1 MNETSDPT
9 RILPTAHAGPT
20 RLLSQPVRPAQ
31 AAPGAMVVAG
41 STEHSGPSAEAVASA
56 SALGFGSILKQRFEL
71 VELLGSGG
79 MGAVYRARDL
89 RQVEAGDHHPWVA
102 LKIINEQF
110 ARHEH
115 ALAALQ
121 QETKKTQRLA
131 HPNIVSVHDFDRAGD
146 IAFMTM
152 ELLEGQSLDVVL
164 QRHPAGLPPVEALS
178 IIRQIS
184 QAIAY
189 AHKQGVVHADL
200 KPANIFLAR
209 DGRVKVLDFGIA
221 LAMQTEEENSAS
233 NVARPFDPHSL
244 NALTP
249 AYASV
254 HMLSGQRARAV
265 DDLYALG
272 CIFYLLLTGRHP
284 FNRKRATEA
293 EAAQFKPARISALPK
308 SRWRALTQLLQFRPD
323 AGYTIA
329 QFQSAFFNEAEQRLR
344 RLGVSVAAGLLV
356 VVLAA
361 VGVNAWLDRHLHKLA
376 RNLGAVNVQTVE
388 YAAQDI
394 RQLSPA
400 DRVIVLEQ
408 AKDAVAEQ
416 IDVRLQA
423 LVTAHEYRQLGDYL
437 RVMRELYPDSSR
449 VQDALVQFEQRQQ
462 VFVDT
467 LAAHINTRIQNR
479 DFTSGPPTFA
489 EQIQALR
496 EVAAQHP
503 LFRQLQ
509 LKNLLAREAG
519 VAIYLGERERAQ
531 VILAQA
537 EQLFP
542 EDAGRFDQIRQR
554 MRRTS
559 GNSSPTPEPV
569 ATPAH
574 NGVSNALTLLQQF
587 DVSHDSVGLVRYLEA
602 LAHAEPDLYYVL
614 LQGLQDFVAERQQAG
629 HGKAVAPLREQLG
642 KLSRPVSG
650 PAVAR

>member
-20 RLLSQPVRPAQ
+20 RLLSQSVRPAQ
-31 AAPGAMVVAG
+31 AASGAMVVAG
-41 STEHSGPSAEAVASA
+41 STEHSGPSAETVASA

-221 LAMQTEEENSAS
+221 LAMQTEETNSAS
-233 NVARPFDPHSL
+233 NVATPFDPHSL

-284 FNRKRATEA
+284 YHRKRATEA
-293 EAAQFKPARISALPK
+293 EAAQLKPARIAALPK
-308 SRWRALTQLLQFRPD
+308 SRWRALMQLLQFRPD
-323 AGYTIA
+323 AGYAIA

-361 VGVNAWLDRHLHKLA
+361 VGINAWLDRHLHKLA

-449 VQDALVQFEQRQQ
+449 VQDAFVQFEQRQQ

-503 LFRQLQ
+503 LFRQLR

-554 MRRTS
+554 MSRTTA
-559 GNSSPTPEPV
+559 NSSRMPQPV
-569 ATPAH
+569 ATPTH
-574 NGVSNALTLLQQF
+574 NGFSNALTLLQQF
-587 DVSHDSVGLVRYLEA
+587 DVSHDSSGLVRYLEE
-602 LAHAEPDLYYVL
+602 LRHSEPDLYYVL

-629 HGKAVAPLREQLG
+629 HGKAVASLREQLG
-642 KLSRPVSG
+642 KLSRPVTG